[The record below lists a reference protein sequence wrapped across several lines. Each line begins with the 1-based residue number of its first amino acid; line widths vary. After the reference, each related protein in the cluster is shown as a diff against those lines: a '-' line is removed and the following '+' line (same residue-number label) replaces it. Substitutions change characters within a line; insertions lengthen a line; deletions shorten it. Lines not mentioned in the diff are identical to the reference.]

1 MNLYERYCLP
11 HLIDFACSLPVVREQ
26 RQRIVPLAYG
36 RVLEVGMGTG
46 LNIPFYDAKKIE
58 HLYGLE
64 PSAGMR
70 NKAAPA
76 LARAPFPIEWLSLP
90 GEEIPLDDHSV
101 DTVLLTY
108 TLCTISGWQQAIAQM
123 RRVLKPGGKLI
134 FSEHGESPDDSVRRW
149 QHRLNPLWSRLAGG
163 CQLNRPID
171 RCIESGG
178 FRLDSLETGYLSG
191 PRPIA
196 FNYRGV
202 ASPV

>member
-1 MNLYERYCLP
+1 MNLYEQYCLP
-11 HLIDFACSLPVVREQ
+11 HLVGFACNLPVVRAQ

-46 LNIPFYDAKKIE
+46 LNIPFYDAEKID

-64 PSAGMR
+64 PSAAMR
-70 NKAAPA
+70 SKAAPA

-90 GEEIPLDDHSV
+90 GEEIPLDDRSV
-101 DTVLLTY
+101 DTIVLTY
-108 TLCTISGWQQAIAQM
+108 TLCTIAGWQQAIAQM
-123 RRVLKPGGKLI
+123 RRVIKPGGKLI

-163 CQLNRPID
+163 CQLSRPID

-191 PRPIA
+191 PRPMA
-196 FNYRGV
+196 FNYSGV
-202 ASPV
+202 ASPG